1 MLKIA
6 VIPARYGSKR
16 FPGKPLANILDKPMI
31 QWVYENVSKVKDL
44 DDVYVATDDERIIQC
59 VKHFQGNVL
68 MTSNKHTCGSDRIN
82 ECREI
87 LKLDNED
94 IILNVQGDEPLIQPE
109 MIEELLAI
117 FEDSEVYMATLKKQ
131 MKEEE
136 DFENPNIVKV
146 VTDNYNNALMFSR
159 YALPYNRDGQKC
171 MVYYKHIG
179 IYGYKA
185 GFLKHY
191 STMEKSYLEQMESLE
206 QLRVLEHGFKIRVEE
221 TQYQTIGV
229 DTPEQ
234 LKEIEQRLKK
244 ELLHE

>member
-159 YALPYNRDGQKC
+159 YALPYNRDGQIC